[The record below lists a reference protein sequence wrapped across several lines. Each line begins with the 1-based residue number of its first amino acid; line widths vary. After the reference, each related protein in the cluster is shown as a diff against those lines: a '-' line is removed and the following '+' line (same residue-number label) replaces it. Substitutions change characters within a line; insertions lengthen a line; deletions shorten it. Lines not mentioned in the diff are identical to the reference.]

1 MGQARHLKKDG
12 PSTRFAVALRDW
24 HVYAIRN
31 HLRYGGL
38 PARVPE
44 GQILKEELGKGVLG
58 VKAVA
63 IFLMMIGLYL
73 IYI

>member
-44 GQILKEELGKGVLG
+44 GQILKEELGPSSEYLKKKRALG
-58 VKAVA
+58 AV
-63 IFLMMIGLYL
+63 
-73 IYI
+73 